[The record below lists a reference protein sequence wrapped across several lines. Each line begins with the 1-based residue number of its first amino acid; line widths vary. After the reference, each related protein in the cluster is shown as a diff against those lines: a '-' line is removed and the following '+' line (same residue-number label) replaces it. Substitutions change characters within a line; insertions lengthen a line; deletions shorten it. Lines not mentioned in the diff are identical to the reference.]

1 MIWKYLVVCFIG
13 YCIGSLNS
21 SILVSKLYRKD
32 VRNEGSKNAGL
43 TNTLRVLGKKAAI
56 MVLVMDILKGV
67 IVTGIGYL
75 MIRDSARGAMIG
87 GLFAVIGHIFPV
99 FFGFKGG
106 KGILISL
113 SVLFCCDYRIA
124 LIGLGLFILI
134 VAVTRYVSLGS
145 IGGMVLAPVL
155 SVVFRH
161 DLFFVICMCVLS
173 ILTIFMHRG
182 NIQRL
187 IQGKENKLSF
197 KKKED
202 Q

>member
-1 MIWKYLVVCFIG
+1 MIWKYLVLCFIG
-13 YCIGSLNS
+13 YGIGSLNS
-21 SILVSKLYRKD
+21 SILVSKLYKKD

-67 IVTGIGYL
+67 LATGIGYL
-75 MIRDSARGAMIG
+75 VIQDSDHGAIIS
-87 GLFAVIGHIFPV
+87 GLFTVIGHIFPV

-124 LIGLGLFILI
+124 LIGLGVFILI
-134 VAVTRYVSLGS
+134 VAATKYVSLGS
-145 IGGMVLAPVL
+145 IIGMILAPFM

-161 DLFFVICMCVLS
+161 DLFFIICMCVLC

-182 NIQRL
+182 NIKRL
-187 IQGKENKLSF
+187 IESSENKLSF
-197 KKKED
+197 KKKGD

>member
-1 MIWKYLVVCFIG
+1 MIWKYLVLCVIG

-161 DLFFVICMCVLS
+161 DLFFIICMCVLS

-182 NIQRL
+182 NIKRL

-202 Q
+202 R

>member
-1 MIWKYLVVCFIG
+1 
-13 YCIGSLNS
+13 
-21 SILVSKLYRKD
+21 
-32 VRNEGSKNAGL
+32 
-43 TNTLRVLGKKAAI
+43 VLGKKAAI

-67 IVTGIGYL
+67 LATGIGYL
-75 MIRDSARGAMIG
+75 VIQDSDHGAIIS
-87 GLFAVIGHIFPV
+87 GLFTVIGHIFPV

-124 LIGLGLFILI
+124 LIGLGVFILI
-134 VAVTRYVSLGS
+134 VAATKYVSLGS
-145 IGGMVLAPVL
+145 IIGMILAPFM

-161 DLFFVICMCVLS
+161 DLFFIICMCVLC

-182 NIQRL
+182 NIKRL
-187 IQGKENKLSF
+187 IESSENKLSF
-197 KKKED
+197 KKKGD